1 VLLLSDGF
9 DVFCRGAILH
19 AAPSEAGRA
28 PPGRGDLRRCLKKEG
43 DIVLDQFFP
52 AHRAAEYRDVDCG
65 VHPTLVVK
73 DGGAYRPESVEKLFV
88 HKGLTV
94 LPHFLKHGSKPPA
107 VGAYALKGL
116 AIFR

>member
-1 VLLLSDGF
+1 
-9 DVFCRGAILH
+9 
-19 AAPSEAGRA
+19 
-28 PPGRGDLRRCLKKEG
+28 
-43 DIVLDQFFP
+43 VLDQFFP
-52 AHRAAEYRDVDCG
+52 AHRAAEYQDVDCG